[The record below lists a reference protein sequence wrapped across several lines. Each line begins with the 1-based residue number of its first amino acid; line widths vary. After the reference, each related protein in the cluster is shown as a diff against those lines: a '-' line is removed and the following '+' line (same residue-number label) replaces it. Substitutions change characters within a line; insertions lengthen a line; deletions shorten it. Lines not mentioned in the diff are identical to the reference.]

1 MNKIYKPVLVFVSII
16 FLVFLTSC
24 TNRKIVTV
32 EKNIR
37 RIDIIDHKG
46 YLIESYYQKYS
57 NNYPGWY
64 HCNPIIDVLDKKSL
78 ECNFTNSALKIID
91 SLKENAEIQIVT
103 KNLNSNNLEQSQ
115 TEQEEEQENQQEEEQ
130 EEEQETE
137 RRE

>member
-1 MNKIYKPVLVFVSII
+1 MNKTYKPVLVFVSII

-46 YLIESYYQKYS
+46 YLIKSYYQKYS
-57 NNYPGWY
+57 SKHPGWY

-91 SLKENAEIQIVT
+91 SLKENSEIQIVT
-103 KNLNSNNLEQSQ
+103 INLNSNNLEQSQ
-115 TEQEEEQENQQEEEQ
+115 TEQEQEEEEQENQQEEEQ
-130 EEEQETE
+130 ENE